1 MIEHLSRMG
10 KTEVR
15 RWTRQQRKG
24 TGTVTTFLNSA
35 YVVIDTCQKRTITG
49 VLELYLLFF

>member
-1 MIEHLSRMG
+1 MIEHLSWMG

-24 TGTVTTFLNSA
+24 TGNVTTFLNSA
-35 YVVIDTCQKRTITG
+35 YVVTDTCQRRTIKS

>member
-49 VLELYLLFF
+49 VLELYLLF